1 MKKLICLI
9 VILIFSSF
17 CGPKKD
23 KIERIIEDG
32 VLYVKNPESPLKGT
46 VELDIEKIREVDPY
60 QYEEVGLKS
69 LRFKRDS
76 DGTVI
81 IYDASSLNVE
91 AHIISSDGK
100 YLGRFLRLG
109 QGPGEFPEYSGIKI
123 YFKSDKIMV
132 TGGRKLAIFDKRGE
146 FITENR
152 MEYGPRILI
161 DEDRYFIYEA
171 RGQREN
177 RQEKIILKE
186 RVDEQTSEFKDTLF
200 FEAKNVGMIYTAN
213 GAFADTWATPRIVY
227 SFDHKEQRCY
237 VALNTEYKIYVKNL
251 NGEIQHVIERKYDKV
266 KLDLKDKKELVF
278 SETWIPYY
286 PDKLVAFQL
295 IFPLPRGYL
304 GVKRVSGPKQFEI
317 DVFDSDGRY
326 VYVINLDDKSLFNF
340 AQYFSGGFAT
350 LKETDDGILY
360 QEFLIKNLPEIFSNN

>member
-32 VLYVKNPESPLKGT
+32 VLHVKNPESPLKGT
-46 VELDIEKIREVDPY
+46 VELDIDKIREIDPY
-60 QYEEVGLKS
+60 QYKEVGLKNM
-69 LRFKRDS
+69 RFKRDS

-81 IYDASSLNVE
+81 IYDASSSNVE

-132 TGGRKLAIFDKRGE
+132 TGGRKLAIFDKRGN
-146 FITENR
+146 FITENKV
-152 MEYGPRILI
+152 EYDPVILL
-161 DEDRYFIYEA
+161 DEDRYFIYEV
-171 RGQREN
+171 RVQKED

-186 RVDEQTSEFKDTLF
+186 RIREEESDFKDTLF
-200 FEAKNVGMIYTAN
+200 FEAKNVGIIYTDV
-213 GAFADTWATPRIVY
+213 GAFADSWATPRIAY

-251 NGEIQHVIERKYDKV
+251 NGETQHVIERKYDKV
-266 KLDLKDKKELVF
+266 QLNLKDKKELVF
-278 SETWIPYY
+278 RETFVPYY
-286 PDKLVAFQL
+286 PDKLVTFQL

-304 GVKRVSGPKQFEI
+304 GVKRVSGLKQYEI
-317 DVFDSDGRY
+317 DVFDPDGRY
-326 VYVINLDDKSLFNF
+326 VYVINLDDKSLFNS
-340 AQYFSGGFAT
+340 AQYFPGGFAT
-350 LKETDDGILY
+350 VKETDDGILY
-360 QEFLIKNLPEIFSNN
+360 QEFLIKNLPEIFKD